1 MAMLASPKQLSLKIA
16 PREETKNHKTMEA
29 LLVNITH
36 CMELFYSLQM
46 HFTMNLVK
54 PT

>member
-29 LLVNITH
+29 LLVNITAWN
-36 CMELFYSLQM
+36 CSGISLQWM
-46 HFTMNLVK
+46 
-54 PT
+54 